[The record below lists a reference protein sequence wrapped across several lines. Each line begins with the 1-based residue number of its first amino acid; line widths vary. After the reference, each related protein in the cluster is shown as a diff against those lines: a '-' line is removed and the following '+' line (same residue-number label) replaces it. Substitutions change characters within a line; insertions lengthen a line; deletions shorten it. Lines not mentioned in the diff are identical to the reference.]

1 MSGLAGMF
9 RKTISKL
16 GSESGRSF
24 ADAEPLPTV
33 GNGSASAKSGPES
46 GPLFCRLFKDSNSC
60 KLPLFAQALIQCDS
74 RVQGGWGR
82 FGEARRGRRMS
93 GEVGGSY
100 GPKMD
105 GEV

>member
-9 RKTISKL
+9 RTTISKL

-24 ADAEPLPTV
+24 ADAGPLPTV

-46 GPLFCRLFKDSNSC
+46 GRPFWLIFSDSNSC
-60 KLPLFAQALIQCDS
+60 KLPLFAQALIQCDE

-82 FGEARRGRRMS
+82 FGEARRGGRLS
-93 GEVGGSY
+93 GEVGGSF
-100 GPKMD
+100 GPKRD